1 MFRGPT
7 RRLRLARNIQFPMT
21 DEQAR
26 ELAVGDE
33 VLVSG
38 RIVTGRAAAHRYL
51 AGCEDPELLPLL
63 AGSLLYHCGPVVTR
77 DPATGA
83 WRFVAAGPTPSMR
96 AEPWEAEVIARYGL
110 RGVMGKG
117 GMGPRTLEALA
128 SRGAVYL
135 HATGGLAVVLAKC
148 VVEVLGVHRLPDL
161 GVAEALWHVEVRD
174 FPAVVT
180 MDAHRR
186 SLHDM
191 GGIENLAKQLMG

>member
-1 MFRGPT
+1 M
-7 RRLRLARNIQFPMT
+7 ARNIRFPMT
-21 DEQAR
+21 AEEAR

-38 RIVTGRAAAHRYL
+38 RLVTGRAAAHRHL
-51 AGCEDPELLPLL
+51 AGGDDPELRPLL
-63 AGSLLYHCGPVVTR
+63 EGSLLYHCGPVVTR
-77 DPATGA
+77 DPASGA
-83 WRFVAAGPTPSMR
+83 WRFVAAGPTTSIR
-96 AEPWEAEVIARYGL
+96 AEPWQAEVIARYGL

-128 SRGAVYL
+128 GCGAVYL

-148 VVEVLGVHRLPDL
+148 VVEVLGVYRLPEL
-161 GVAEALWHVEVRD
+161 GIAEALWHVEVKD

-186 SLHDM
+186 SLHQTA
-191 GGIENLAKQLMG
+191 GTENLAKQLMG

>member
-1 MFRGPT
+1 M
-7 RRLRLARNIQFPMT
+7 ARNIRFPMT
-21 DEQAR
+21 AEEAR
-26 ELAVGDE
+26 DLAVGDE

-38 RIVTGRAAAHRYL
+38 RLVTGRAAAHRHL
-51 AGCEDPELLPLL
+51 AGCDDPELRPLL
-63 AGSLLYHCGPVVTR
+63 QGSLLYHCGPVVTR
-77 DPATGA
+77 DPASGA
-83 WRFVAAGPTPSMR
+83 WRFVAAGPTASMR

-128 SRGAVYL
+128 SCGAVYL

-148 VVEVLGVHRLPDL
+148 VVEVLGVHRLPEL
-161 GVAEALWHVEVRD
+161 GIPEALWQVEVRD

-186 SLHDM
+186 SLHETA
-191 GGIENLAKQLMG
+191 GTENLAKQLMG

>member
-1 MFRGPT
+1 V
-7 RRLRLARNIQFPMT
+7 ARNIRLPMSA
-21 DEQAR
+21 EEAR
-26 ELAVGDE
+26 DLAVGDE

-38 RIVTGRAAAHRYL
+38 RLLTGRAAAHRYL
-51 AGCEDPELLPLL
+51 AGCDDPELRPLL
-63 AGSLLYHCGPVVTR
+63 QGSLLYHCGPVVTR
-77 DPATGA
+77 DPVSGA
-83 WRFVAAGPTPSMR
+83 WRFVAAGPTTSMR

-128 SRGAVYL
+128 ACGAVYL

-148 VVEVLGVHRLPDL
+148 VVEVLGVHRLAEL
-161 GVAEALWHVEVRD
+161 GVPEALWHVEVRD

-186 SLHDM
+186 SLHETA
-191 GGIENLAKQLMG
+191 GIENLAKQLMG